1 MINREDNPSFLND
14 FLDYSS
20 TILNKSPNTMKEYN
34 YDINHFL
41 RFIKYKFSMANMDDE
56 TGLSK
61 VIVNDLTLDTIAK
74 IQLEDI
80 HAFLG
85 YMKET
90 FSSKPATLSRKISS
104 LRVFFQYLCNKTK
117 RIPNNPCIDL
127 ETPKL
132 GKRLPK
138 YLSLEQS
145 QKLLQVS
152 QTPPPA
158 THGNH
163 DNSSR
168 NFAIITLFL
177 NCGMRLSELV
187 GINIKDI
194 DFSEKKLNVIGK
206 GNKERTIYLN
216 KACMEAINNYLD
228 NGRPKEG
235 IKFESR
241 NALFLSEQRKRISN
255 RTVQYIVKEELQLAG
270 IDPNKYS
277 VHKLRHTAATLMYK
291 YGNVDIRALQ
301 ELLGHES
308 ISTTEIYTHVD
319 NEQIRNAVENNP
331 LSKE

>member
-1 MINREDNPSFLND
+1 MINRDENPVFLND
-14 FLDYSS
+14 FLDYSA

-41 RFIKYKFSMANMDDE
+41 RFIKYKFKMAPMDDE
-56 TGLSK
+56 VGLSNI
-61 VIVNDLTLDTIAK
+61 VISDMDVSTIAK

-90 FSSKPATLSRKISS
+90 FHSKPATLARKVSS
-104 LRVFFQYLCNKTK
+104 IRVFFHYMCNKTK
-117 RIPNNPCIDL
+117 KIPNNPAIDL

-138 YLSLEQS
+138 YLTLDQS
-145 QKLLQVS
+145 RELLKAAS
-152 QTPPPA
+152 MPPEG

-163 DNSSR
+163 DNSTR

-187 GINIKDI
+187 NINIKDI
-194 DFSEKKLNVIGK
+194 DFSENKLNVIGK

-216 KACMEAINNYLD
+216 KACVNAINAYLAD
-228 NGRPKEG
+228 RPREG
-235 IKFESR
+235 VKFDSR
-241 NALFLSEQRKRISN
+241 DALFLSEQRRRISN
-255 RTVQYIVKEELQLAG
+255 RTVQYIVIEEMRIAG
-270 IDPNKYS
+270 IDANKYS

-319 NEQIRNAVENNP
+319 NEQIRSAVENNP
-331 LSKE
+331 LADE

>member
-1 MINREDNPSFLND
+1 MINRDENPDFLND

-41 RFIKYKFSMANMDDE
+41 RFIKYKFNLAKMDDE
-56 TGLSK
+56 FGLSN
-61 VIVNDLTLDTIAK
+61 IVVKDVDTNLISK
-74 IQLEDI
+74 IKLEDI

-90 FSSKPATLSRKISS
+90 FHSKPATLARKVSS
-104 LRVFFQYLCNKTK
+104 IRIFFNYMCNKTK
-117 RIPNNPCIDL
+117 KIPNNPAIDL

-138 YLSLEQS
+138 YLTLDQS
-145 QKLLQVS
+145 RELLKVAS
-152 QTPPPA
+152 SPLPSS
-158 THGNH
+158 HGNH

-168 NFAIITLFL
+168 NYAIITLFL

-194 DFSEKKLNVIGK
+194 DFSENKLNVIGK

-216 KACMEAINNYLD
+216 KACITAINSYIKD
-228 NGRPKEG
+228 RPKEG
-235 IKFESR
+235 IKFDSR
-241 NALFLSEQRKRISN
+241 DALFLSEQRRRISN
-255 RTVQYIVKEELQLAG
+255 RTVQYVVKQEMKLAG
-270 IDPNKYS
+270 IDINKYS

-291 YGNVDIRALQ
+291 YGQVDIRALQ

-319 NEQIRNAVENNP
+319 NEQIRNAVESNP
-331 LSKE
+331 LSQL